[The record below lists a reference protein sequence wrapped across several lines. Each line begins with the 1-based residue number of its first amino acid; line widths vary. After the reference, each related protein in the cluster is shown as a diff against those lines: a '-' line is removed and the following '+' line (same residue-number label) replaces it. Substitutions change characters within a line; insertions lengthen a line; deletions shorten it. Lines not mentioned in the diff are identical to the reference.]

1 MIVLDNAR
9 IFDGWSAELI
19 EGQRVVVEDGTI
31 REVSAGAAPAAAERI
46 DCGGRVLMPGMI
58 DAHVH
63 ATFSGFGTIDRPP
76 SYHAHHAARFL
87 AHMLDCGFTTVRD
100 VGGADIGLSYALKD
114 GLLPGPR
121 LLYGGRALSQSGGA
135 GDPRSPHAEFHCC
148 ACAAHGDQIARVVD
162 GVDEVRHAVR
172 EELRRG
178 ASHIKIM
185 ASGGVVSPGD
195 PLDRTQYSDAEI
207 AAAVEETAR
216 WGAYVAA
223 HCHPADGI
231 GRLARLGVRTIEH
244 GTLID
249 GPNAQAVAEAGAFV
263 VPTMAIIFALHDRG
277 EASGLSPASRA
288 KLAQV
293 ADQALEGLAVM
304 RDADVK
310 MGFGTDLV
318 GDTYMLQGTEFTHRA
333 KVLQPID
340 ILRSVCSINA
350 DLLRE
355 TGRLGR
361 IQPGAT
367 ADLVVVDG
375 DPLNEIRLLAR
386 PQGAGLWLVM
396 QGGYIVKGRNKT

>member
-9 IFDGWSAELI
+9 IFDGWSTELI
-19 EGQRVVVEDGTI
+19 EGQRVIVEGGTI
-31 REVSAGAAPAAAERI
+31 REVSAAAAPTAAERI

-63 ATFSGFGTIDRPP
+63 ATFSGFATIDRPS
-76 SYHAHHAARFL
+76 SYHAHYAARLL

-100 VGGADIGLSYALKD
+100 VGGADIGLAYALKD

-121 LLYGGRALSQSGGA
+121 LFHGGRALSQTGGA
-135 GDPRSPHAEFHCC
+135 GDPRSPHAEISCC

-162 GVDEVRHAVR
+162 GVDEVRQAVR

-185 ASGGVVSPGD
+185 ASGGVVSPED

-207 AAAVEETAR
+207 TVTVEETAR

-249 GPNAQAVAEAGAFV
+249 GPNAKAVAAAGAYV
-263 VPTMAIIFALHDRG
+263 VPTMAIIFALHERG

-293 ADQALEGLAVM
+293 ADRALEGLAVM

-310 MGFGTDLV
+310 MGFGTDLI

-350 DLLRE
+350 DLLGE

-361 IQPGAT
+361 VQSGAT
-367 ADLVVVDG
+367 ADLIVVDG
-375 DPLNEIRLLAR
+375 DPLENISLLALTR
-386 PQGAGLWLVM
+386 GAGLWLVM
-396 QGGYIVKGRNKT
+396 QGGDVVRGRTTS